1 MQTLISTNISAEN
14 WKNVYDGET
23 TEVSSFTPFDYD
35 KEVRMQGSSIVPRH
49 DENDSVKGETYNLL
63 SNGGLDA
70 SEDISVGLWVYFSD
84 VFLHDLSLEL
94 YVDESNYMTLTIP
107 KSILMD
113 LCKKTDQITEQAFA
127 WNYLE
132 LPISAFTKFG
142 SISDNGT
149 LKNFKNVKIDYSS
162 AEILQNYKYSN
173 FRFYGLFLQKSTT
186 SNVSVTE
193 KQDYTVYSF
202 NFWDD
207 DVINS
212 IMLNDSLS
220 TKNIASAVNYAWV
233 GEMNL
238 LNMQNF
244 VSWQIILEKPNGEVK
259 NYNFGDTITFDL
271 TGSYTLSYKA
281 SSVNELYKFSLYDH
295 IDIYVRGNNLIYFDF
310 SNYKVKINEE
320 YILPLRIDS
329 VIDLNTVESVL
340 VEVSNPDIVE
350 VVSLDGY
357 EYKVKASKIG
367 KTDIS
372 IKLKAKR
379 HNKVEV
385 IEYTAK
391 TNIQV
396 EKVKTQNIGMKIFLY
411 IALCVICIFAI
422 VVAVKTIIDSRKNDV
437 R

>member
-1 MQTLISTNISAEN
+1 M
-14 WKNVYDGET
+14 
-23 TEVSSFTPFDYD
+23 
-35 KEVRMQGSSIVPRH
+35 
-49 DENDSVKGETYNLL
+49 
-63 SNGGLDA
+63 
-70 SEDISVGLWVYFSD
+70 
-84 VFLHDLSLEL
+84 
-94 YVDESNYMTLTIP
+94 
-107 KSILMD
+107 
-113 LCKKTDQITEQAFA
+113 
-127 WNYLE
+127 E
-132 LPISAFTKFG
+132 LPISAFTIFG

-357 EYKVKASKIG
+357 EYKVKASKVG